1 MRPWMGVS
9 HPNILQLVAVE
20 IKHDTGV
27 VSKMTTNG
35 NILDYN
41 NVNEA
46 DRLRLVR
53 SLVVTAVPENL
64 VLLDFFFSLRSI
76 GAQARV
82 TGDGQPERWHRIVD
96 RKSVV

>member
-1 MRPWMGVS
+1 MRPWMGIS

-41 NVNEA
+41 NVNKA
-46 DRLRLVR
+46 NRLRLVR
-53 SLVVTAVPENL
+53 SLVVNVSLGRNRQ
-64 VLLDFFFSLRSI
+64 LDPQLEDVANGLERLHRSGVI
-76 GAQARV
+76 H
-82 TGDGQPERWHRIVD
+82 GDLKKMH
-96 RKSVV
+96 

>member
-1 MRPWMGVS
+1 MRPWMGIS

-41 NVNEA
+41 NVNKA
-46 DRLRLVR
+46 NKLRLVR
-53 SLVVTAVPENL
+53 SLVVNVSLGRNRQ
-64 VLLDFFFSLRSI
+64 LDPQLEDVAKGLEHLHRCGVI
-76 GAQARV
+76 H
-82 TGDGQPERWHRIVD
+82 GDLKEMH
-96 RKSVV
+96 